1 MAQLGFVRQHMT
13 FTELMSLIAFTTPF
27 FCSLE
32 SGWKADRGFGILI
45 GLIVGLVLSIG
56 SFGGVRV
63 FSRWVRHYPKL
74 STPHPGAIWIGVSW
88 LLCVAL
94 LVWILGFTFVGMW
107 LTKFVIHD
115 VAA

>member
-1 MAQLGFVRQHMT
+1 MT

-56 SFGGVRV
+56 SFWGVRV
-63 FSRWVRHYPKL
+63 FSRSVRHHLKL
-74 STPHPGAIWIGVSW
+74 STPHPGVIWVGVSW
-88 LLCVAL
+88 FLWVAL
-94 LVWILGFTFVGMW
+94 FVWIFGFAFFGMW
-107 LTKFVIHD
+107 FTKFVIHD